1 MKYALFVL
9 SFVATQVFATGS
21 NHHNVYDN
29 SVVNRGGNAVSDSYS
44 NSTSGAYSGSTSNS
58 NATSNST
65 SEGGNATGGNSDSY
79 ANNGGN
85 SMNMSTMN
93 NAPRQYHNTPALSS
107 LFGTPTAPCAL
118 PVGGTGAGAG
128 FGFGFI
134 TAYINE
140 ECIKQETTKLA
151 IARGRDD
158 TGQEIFC
165 TMEHAKNTT
174 ECRELQSKLAKREPA
189 FISIKE
195 EKTGLF
201 GTTWDDTTKQ
211 WVFNTTR

>member
-29 SVVNRGGNAVSDSYS
+29 SVVNKGGSAVSDSYS
-44 NSTSGAYSGSTSNS
+44 NSTSGAYSGSASNS
-58 NATSNST
+58 
-65 SEGGNATGGNSDSY
+65 NATGGNSDSY

-85 SMNMSTMN
+85 SMNMSTTN

-174 ECRELQSKLAKREPA
+174 ECRELQAKLAKREPA

>member
-29 SVVNRGGNAVSDSYS
+29 SVVNKGGSAVSDSYS
-44 NSTSGAYSGSTSNS
+44 NSTSGAYSGSASNS
-58 NATSNST
+58 
-65 SEGGNATGGNSDSY
+65 NATGGNSDSY

-85 SMNMSTMN
+85 SMNMSTTN

-174 ECRELQSKLAKREPA
+174 ECRELQSKLAKREPT
-189 FISIKE
+189 FISVKE

>member
-9 SFVATQVFATGS
+9 SFVVTQVFATGN

-29 SVVNRGGNAVSDSYS
+29 SVVNKGGNAVSDSYS
-44 NSTSGAYSGSTSNS
+44 NSTSGAYSGSASNS
-58 NATSNST
+58 
-65 SEGGNATGGNSDSY
+65 NATGGNSDSY

-174 ECRELQSKLAKREPA
+174 ECRELQAKLAKREPA

-201 GTTWDDTTKQ
+201 GTTWDDTTRQ

>member
-1 MKYALFVL
+1 MKYTVLVLLFA
-9 SFVATQVFATGS
+9 ATQVFATGS

-29 SVVNRGGNAVSDSYS
+29 SVVNRGGSAVSGS
-44 NSTSGAYSGSTSNS
+44 NSNASSDSHSGAAANS

-85 SMNMSTMN
+85 SMNMTTTS

-174 ECRELQSKLAKREPA
+174 ECRELQAKLAKREV
-189 FISIKE
+189 SLVSTKE

>member
-29 SVVNRGGNAVSDSYS
+29 SVVNKGGSAVSDSYS
-44 NSTSGAYSGSTSNS
+44 NSTAGAYSGSTSNS
-58 NATSNST
+58 
-65 SEGGNATGGNSDSY
+65 NATGGNSDSY

>member
-29 SVVNRGGNAVSDSYS
+29 SVVNKGGSAVSDSYS

-58 NATSNST
+58 
-65 SEGGNATGGNSDSY
+65 NATGGNSDSY

-174 ECRELQSKLAKREPA
+174 ECRELQAKLAKREPT
-189 FISIKE
+189 FISVKE

>member
-29 SVVNRGGNAVSDSYS
+29 SVVNKGGNAVSDSYS

-58 NATSNST
+58 NAT
-65 SEGGNATGGNSDSY
+65 GGNSDSY

-85 SMNMSTMN
+85 SMNMSTTN

-174 ECRELQSKLAKREPA
+174 ECRELQAKLAKREPT

>member
-29 SVVNRGGNAVSDSYS
+29 SVVNRGGSAVSDSYS
-44 NSTSGAYSGSTSNS
+44 NSTAGAYSGSASNS

-65 SEGGNATGGNSDSY
+65 SEGGNSDSY

-118 PVGGTGAGAG
+118 PVGASLAQAG

-189 FISIKE
+189 FISTKE

>member
-9 SFVATQVFATGS
+9 SFVSTQVFATGS

-29 SVVNRGGNAVSDSYS
+29 SVVNKGGSAVSDSYS
-44 NSTSGAYSGSTSNS
+44 NSTSGAYSGSASNS
-58 NATSNST
+58 
-65 SEGGNATGGNSDSY
+65 NATGGNSDSY

-174 ECRELQSKLAKREPA
+174 ECRELQAKLAKREPA